1 MRIFVSGSLAYDRIM
16 DFPGRFVDHI
26 LPEKIH
32 ILNVC
37 FMVNGLT
44 ERFGGTAGNIAYNLA
59 LLGEQPVIVATAGRD
74 FGPYR
79 EWLEGLGLP
88 LTGIKEIPGEFTAG
102 AYITTDLA
110 DNQITGFN
118 PGAMKHTSDYRFDDL
133 DPAATLAIVAPG
145 SLEDMR
151 IYSRAYKN
159 RGVRY
164 IFDPGQ
170 SIPAWD
176 GDDLKEM
183 ADGALALIVNDY
195 ELEMF
200 RQKTGL
206 DVPGILKL
214 TPHLITTRG
223 EQGSLIQ
230 TDRGVD
236 EVPAVP
242 PSQVLDPTGAGDA
255 YRAGLLKGL
264 ALGLDWPEAARMGA
278 VLASFCV
285 EQQGT
290 QEHRLEV
297 PEFWGRYTEHFGA
310 PPEAAGRRLRSLEAH
325 YELVP
330 KLHLGTESPI
340 VGRALPA
347 IMPNSMASISVT
359 PSEISPAELLGRI
372 QARFR
377 ELGLFGSPL
386 TLTHNGEKYLAACDD
401 QAFAV
406 YRLVDQ
412 CHVPPGRPGWPVCL
426 VTAEAVVDETSPPH
440 LADDEF
446 ASGCQGLEGSALRS
460 HRETSRSLARA
471 RLTGRPWPA
480 TRPLYQPLTQP
491 SG

>member
-79 EWLEGLGLP
+79 ERLVQLGLP
-88 LTGIKEIPGEFTAG
+88 LMGIKEIPAEFTAG

-118 PGAMKHTSDYRFDDL
+118 PGAMKHASEYRFEGL
-133 DPAATLAIVAPG
+133 APEAALAIVAPG
-145 SLEDMR
+145 NLEDMLVYTR
-151 IYSRAYKN
+151 LYKD

-164 IFDPGQ
+164 LFDPGQ
-170 SIPAWD
+170 SIPAW
-176 GDDLKEM
+176 GGAELKEM
-183 ADGALALIVNDY
+183 ATGAVALIVNDY

-200 RQKTGL
+200 RQKTCL
-206 DVPGILKL
+206 DVPGLLSL

-223 EQGSLIQ
+223 EQGSLVQ

-236 EVPAVP
+236 DVPAVAANR
-242 PSQVLDPTGAGDA
+242 VLDPTGAGDA

-264 ALGLDWPEAARMGA
+264 VLGLGWPEAARMGA

-297 PEFWGRYTEHFGA
+297 PEFWGRYTEHFEVPA
-310 PPEAAGRRLRSLEAH
+310 VAAIKR
-325 YELVP
+325 
-330 KLHLGTESPI
+330 
-340 VGRALPA
+340 
-347 IMPNSMASISVT
+347 
-359 PSEISPAELLGRI
+359 
-372 QARFR
+372 
-377 ELGLFGSPL
+377 
-386 TLTHNGEKYLAACDD
+386 
-401 QAFAV
+401 
-406 YRLVDQ
+406 
-412 CHVPPGRPGWPVCL
+412 
-426 VTAEAVVDETSPPH
+426 
-440 LADDEF
+440 
-446 ASGCQGLEGSALRS
+446 
-460 HRETSRSLARA
+460 
-471 RLTGRPWPA
+471 
-480 TRPLYQPLTQP
+480 
-491 SG
+491 